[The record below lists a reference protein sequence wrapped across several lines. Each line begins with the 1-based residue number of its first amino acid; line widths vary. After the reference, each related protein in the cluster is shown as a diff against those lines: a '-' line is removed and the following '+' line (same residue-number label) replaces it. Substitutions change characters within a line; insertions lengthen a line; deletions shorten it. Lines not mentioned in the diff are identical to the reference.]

1 MQCIRQRP
9 RLASRPSSECLSHPD
24 NPFQPH
30 GALPLSCG
38 RASAGT
44 AVGELGRSG
53 DVTGASTRPNQGVRA
68 TGLAVTAVQCSP
80 RSFTRRYAACDPR
93 APTLCEPAALAL
105 VALPLPLPPLAACQG
120 AAAGSTCKH
129 ACCATCHA
137 AGAAAVVAG
146 SSRCAHDWH
155 RRRRRQLRPKLRRS
169 RPRQRLRPRSH
180 LRRLRPCS
188 SLRRFRSRPSK
199 SPSIMC
205 VVTFG

>member
-53 DVTGASTRPNQGVRA
+53 DVTGGEHEAQPGRSCDRSSGNCC
-68 TGLAVTAVQCSP
+68 AVSP

-137 AGAAAVVAG
+137 AGAAAVAAG
-146 SSRCAHDWH
+146 SSRCARDWH